1 LNSHTRELCRDRD
14 GPDRQKDRG
23 KDSGEDRG
31 RDDRD
36 INDRN
41 NERDR
46 KKEFHGSGSSGR
58 DRDRDR
64 GSDSYRQYTLTQQPN
79 KQYNIELN
87 QQLIRISDTREL
99 CDFVSTHAAEFNQV
113 TVATTFRQV
122 LKKPMGIPPKALA
135 QTLQA
140 LKEFALQNMQERQ
153 QKRTRRFVPL
163 LRHNV

>member
-1 LNSHTRELCRDRD
+1 M
-14 GPDRQKDRG
+14 
-23 KDSGEDRG
+23 DRG
-31 RDDRD
+31 RDSRDR
-36 INDRN
+36 NDRN

-46 KKEFHGSGSSGR
+46 NTGCQRSRDGDRDR

-64 GSDSYRQYTLTQQPN
+64 GSGRDRQYTLTQRPGKQFNISLN
-79 KQYNIELN
+79 KQVM
-87 QQLIRISDTREL
+87 RISDTREL